1 MRNDNKKIEK
11 RSAVKKAA
19 TIAAGVSMG
28 VALSCFVIIGRGVKN
43 LAKSFDGLRDDDTSK

>member
-1 MRNDNKKIEK
+1 MNKKNEE
-11 RSAVKKAA
+11 RSTIRKAV

-43 LAKSFDGLRDDDTSK
+43 LAKSFDGLKDDNHSK